1 MSSFQR
7 HSNSVYRLLPSM
19 GKFRTLLFDS
29 SLRKIKRWQRTGV
42 SEDRPA
48 AVRAEW
54 DGDPQLRKA
63 DFPSGYPGAPV
74 FSRRV
79 ADLLEGDL
87 SAAGGFVSV
96 LFDDADAEEY
106 VLYLV
111 EEVVDCLDTRR
122 SSKPKKAD
130 GQIKN
135 AVFRVDALP
144 VHLPAFRVPEYR
156 GGIYWNGWAVDRLR
170 ELLGDDLEARLVW
183 SEDLTLTPHPNPMG
197 F

>member
-1 MSSFQR
+1 
-7 HSNSVYRLLPSM
+7 M
-19 GKFRTLLFDS
+19 GNFRTILFGS
-29 SLRKIKRWQRTGV
+29 SIRKVMRWQRTGAPA
-42 SEDRPA
+42 DRPA

-54 DGDPQLRKA
+54 DGDPRLRKT

-79 ADLLEGDL
+79 ADLLKGDL
-87 SAAGGFVSV
+87 STAGSFVPV

-106 VLYLV
+106 FLYLV

-122 SSKPKKAD
+122 SSKPKKAG

-135 AVFRVDALP
+135 AVFHVDALP
-144 VHLPAFRVPEYR
+144 VHLPAFRVPEYQ
-156 GGIYWNGWAVDRLR
+156 GGIYWNGWAVDRVR
-170 ELLGDDLEARLVW
+170 ELLGDDLEVRLVW
-183 SEDLTLTPHPNPMG
+183 SEDPTLTPHHNPMG